1 MASLVDTQIFNQPS
15 SVVESW
21 YWAFKSRD
29 LKKGQVKPLNFLGR
43 ELAVYR
49 GEDGVVRAVDAFC
62 PHMGA
67 HLAEGKVDGKGLRC
81 FFHAW
86 KFDEKG
92 QLEDIPCRQAPGI
105 QAEIKHHP
113 VCEQYGVIWI
123 YTGENPSHPVHYVP
137 ELEGVEVA
145 HSFGNQFEKGCHPS
159 VVLVNAIDAHHFNSV
174 HNLPVRV
181 EFDCQPQGSNM
192 VQFNNT
198 TPMPQTKWYLRF
210 FSRFYKGPLT
220 YSLCYTSGS
229 TGSVTVGPDFL
240 HCHIIFALRPTPEGK
255 TQGLTILITPKGAH
269 KTKLGWLNA
278 FNPIILFATMLVGNY
293 FATGDTK
300 LFQTIKFKFKRPIKE
315 DFSIIKF
322 IQHLEKQ
329 KTTRWGFGTYD
340 SSEKALKM
348 LPDKVEAAQTPAKI
362 IQLNEKIAQN
372 F

>member
-1 MASLVDTQIFNQPS
+1 MASLVDTLIFNQPS

-21 YWAFKSRD
+21 YWAFKSAD
-29 LKKGQVKPLNFLGR
+29 LKKAKVKPLNFLGR

-67 HLAEGKVDGKGLRC
+67 HFLAEGKVDGKGLRC

-92 QLEDIPCRQAPGI
+92 QLEDIPCRQTPGV
-105 QAEIKHHP
+105 QAGIKHHP

-181 EFDCQPQGSNM
+181 EFDCQPQGPNM

-198 TPMPQTKWYLRF
+198 TPMPQTKWYLLLF
-210 FSRFYKGPLT
+210 QP
-220 YSLCYTSGS
+220 
-229 TGSVTVGPDFL
+229 FL
-240 HCHIIFALRPTPEGK
+240 QRAVDLFALLYLWQHRLCHRGSRLFTLPYYLCPAPHPRGQNPRPDDFDHPQT
-255 TQGLTILITPKGAH
+255 AH

-300 LFQTIKFKFKRPIKE
+300 LFQTIKFKFKRPIKRTF
-315 DFSIIKF
+315 D
-322 IQHLEKQ
+322 
-329 KTTRWGFGTYD
+329 Y
-340 SSEKALKM
+340 
-348 LPDKVEAAQTPAKI
+348 
-362 IQLNEKIAQN
+362 
-372 F
+372 